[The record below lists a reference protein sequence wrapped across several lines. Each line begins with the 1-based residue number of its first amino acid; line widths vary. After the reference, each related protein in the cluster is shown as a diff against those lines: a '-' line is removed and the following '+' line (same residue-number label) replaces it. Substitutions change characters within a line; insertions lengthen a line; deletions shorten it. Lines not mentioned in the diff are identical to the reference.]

1 MRHHLA
7 NLARNLAAGLRL
19 VLLLPVSRL
28 RFRVDLVQL
37 LLLLVVS
44 ALIDVGIDWVRY
56 GAEGYFTWFGLGNE
70 IFGAGVLLI
79 TAAILALAFGQR
91 EFVLA
96 LPVLVLAGF
105 PLLQVVRVVPS
116 DAARPDPGDDLSR
129 GTRSTS
135 LMIVWAFVLSARCV
149 ALSLAPSRPGRWR
162 RALRGR
168 PRR

>member
-1 MRHHLA
+1 MPMRKRDARRPSGALHALRHHFA
-7 NLARNLAAGLRL
+7 NLGRNLAAGLRL

-44 ALIDVGIDWVRY
+44 ALIDIGIDWVRY

-70 IFGAGVLLI
+70 IFGAGLLLI

-105 PLLQVVRVVPS
+105 PLLQIVRVAAL
-116 DAARPDPGDDLSR
+116 DAASSRCRARSSPG
-129 GTRSTS
+129 TPSTS
-135 LMIVWAFVLSARCV
+135 
-149 ALSLAPSRPGRWR
+149 
-162 RALRGR
+162 
-168 PRR
+168 